1 MHKNRIHIFLCVLPR
16 TQYLC
21 SVIKN
26 QKKMTDNKTIGELIE
41 LEVRRQG
48 ISITGFAEMICCQ
61 RNNVYDIFKRD
72 NIDIK
77 LLKNISTLLKRN
89 FFRELAEA
97 PELITDKEETT
108 DEEKN
113 RKAVSQFL
121 EVVPDVLHKLG
132 KFSAIVFC
140 KKSEDE
146 EENRKLP
153 DFGLSDYFI
162 TFTIG
167 ETLKERMGENPLIQI
182 TSVSDDN
189 GCVVELC
196 KNKIYDSVSLNVK
209 VDYKTSDEWCKVLT
223 FVFETYVKQ
232 GGNNNADKFNAK

>member
-1 MHKNRIHIFLCVLPR
+1 
-16 TQYLC
+16 
-21 SVIKN
+21 
-26 QKKMTDNKTIGELIE
+26 MTDNKTIGELIE

-97 PELITDKEETT
+97 PELITDKKETAE
-108 DEEKN
+108 EEKN

-132 KFSAIVFC
+132 KSPAIVFC
-140 KKSEDE
+140 KMSEDE
-146 EENRKLP
+146 QANRKLP
-153 DFGLSDYFI
+153 DFGLPDYFI

-167 ETLKERMGENPLIQI
+167 ETLKERVGENPVLPI
-182 TSVSDDN
+182 TPVSNNSDN
-189 GCVVELC
+189 KVEVCQNVV
-196 KNKIYDSVSLNVK
+196 YDSVCVNIALDFKTEEEWSDILN
-209 VDYKTSDEWCKVLT
+209 
-223 FVFETYVKQ
+223 FAFEVY
-232 GGNNNADKFNAK
+232 DKMQRSED

>member
-1 MHKNRIHIFLCVLPR
+1 
-16 TQYLC
+16 
-21 SVIKN
+21 
-26 QKKMTDNKTIGELIE
+26 MTDNKTIGELIE

-97 PELITDKEETT
+97 PELITDKKETAE
-108 DEEKN
+108 EEKN
-113 RKAVSQFL
+113 RKAVSQFF

-132 KFSAIVFC
+132 KSPAIVFC
-140 KKSEDE
+140 KMSEDE
-146 EENRKLP
+146 QANRKLP
-153 DFGLSDYFI
+153 DFGLPDYFI

-167 ETLKERMGENPLIQI
+167 ETLKERVGENPVLPI
-182 TSVSDDN
+182 TPVSNNSDN
-189 GCVVELC
+189 KVEVCQNVV
-196 KNKIYDSVSLNVK
+196 YDSVCVNITLDFKTEEEWNDILNFAFEVYDK
-209 VDYKTSDEWCKVLT
+209 VQRSED
-223 FVFETYVKQ
+223 
-232 GGNNNADKFNAK
+232 

>member
-1 MHKNRIHIFLCVLPR
+1 
-16 TQYLC
+16 
-21 SVIKN
+21 
-26 QKKMTDNKTIGELIE
+26 MTDNKTIGELIE

-132 KFSAIVFC
+132 KSPAIVFC
-140 KKSEDE
+140 KMSEDE
-146 EENRKLP
+146 QANRKLP
-153 DFGLSDYFI
+153 DFGLPDYFI

-167 ETLKERMGENPLIQI
+167 ETLKERVGENPVLPI
-182 TSVSDDN
+182 TPVSNNSDN
-189 GCVVELC
+189 KVEVCQNVV
-196 KNKIYDSVSLNVK
+196 YDSVCVNIKLDFKTEEEWSDILNFAFEVYDK
-209 VDYKTSDEWCKVLT
+209 VQRSED
-223 FVFETYVKQ
+223 
-232 GGNNNADKFNAK
+232 

>member
-1 MHKNRIHIFLCVLPR
+1 
-16 TQYLC
+16 
-21 SVIKN
+21 
-26 QKKMTDNKTIGELIE
+26 MTDNKTIGELIE

-97 PELITDKEETT
+97 PELITDKEETA

-132 KFSAIVFC
+132 KSPAIVFC
-140 KKSEDE
+140 KMSEDE
-146 EENRKLP
+146 QANRKLP
-153 DFGLSDYFI
+153 DFGLPDYFI

-167 ETLKERMGENPLIQI
+167 ETLKERVGENPVLPI
-182 TSVSDDN
+182 TPVSNNSDN
-189 GCVVELC
+189 KVEVCQNVV
-196 KNKIYDSVSLNVK
+196 YDSVCVNITLDFKTEEEWNDILNFAFEVYDK
-209 VDYKTSDEWCKVLT
+209 VQRSED
-223 FVFETYVKQ
+223 
-232 GGNNNADKFNAK
+232 

>member
-1 MHKNRIHIFLCVLPR
+1 
-16 TQYLC
+16 
-21 SVIKN
+21 
-26 QKKMTDNKTIGELIE
+26 MTDNKTIGELIE

-97 PELITDKEETT
+97 PELITDKKETAE
-108 DEEKN
+108 EEKN
-113 RKAVSQFL
+113 RKAVSQFF

-132 KFSAIVFC
+132 KSPAIVFC
-140 KKSEDE
+140 KMSEDE
-146 EENRKLP
+146 QANRKLP
-153 DFGLSDYFI
+153 DFGLPDYFI

-167 ETLKERMGENPLIQI
+167 ETLKERVGENPVLPI
-182 TSVSDDN
+182 TPVSNNSDN
-189 GCVVELC
+189 KVEVCQNVV
-196 KNKIYDSVSLNVK
+196 YDSVCVNIALDFKTEEEWSDILNFAFEVYDK
-209 VDYKTSDEWCKVLT
+209 VQRSED
-223 FVFETYVKQ
+223 
-232 GGNNNADKFNAK
+232 

>member
-1 MHKNRIHIFLCVLPR
+1 
-16 TQYLC
+16 
-21 SVIKN
+21 
-26 QKKMTDNKTIGELIE
+26 MTDNKTIGELIE

-132 KFSAIVFC
+132 KSSAIVFC
-140 KKSEDE
+140 KMSEDE
-146 EENRKLP
+146 QANRKLP
-153 DFGLSDYFI
+153 DFGLHDYFI

-167 ETLKERMGENPLIQI
+167 ETLKERMGENPVLPI
-182 TSVSDDN
+182 TPVSN
-189 GCVVELC
+189 NSGKKVEVC
-196 KNKIYDSVSLNVK
+196 QNMVYDSVCVNIALDFKTEEEWSDILN
-209 VDYKTSDEWCKVLT
+209 
-223 FVFETYVKQ
+223 FAFEVY
-232 GGNNNADKFNAK
+232 DKMQRSED

>member
-1 MHKNRIHIFLCVLPR
+1 
-16 TQYLC
+16 
-21 SVIKN
+21 
-26 QKKMTDNKTIGELIE
+26 MTDNKTIGELIE

-97 PELITDKEETT
+97 PELITDKEETAE
-108 DEEKN
+108 EEKN
-113 RKAVSQFL
+113 RKAVSQFF

-132 KFSAIVFC
+132 KSPAIVFC
-140 KKSEDE
+140 KMSEDE
-146 EENRKLP
+146 QANRKLP
-153 DFGLSDYFI
+153 DFGLPGYFI

-167 ETLKERMGENPLIQI
+167 ETLKERVGENPVLPI
-182 TSVSDDN
+182 TPVSNNSDN
-189 GCVVELC
+189 KVEVCQNVV
-196 KNKIYDSVSLNVK
+196 YDSVCVNITLRKNGA
-209 VDYKTSDEWCKVLT
+209 
-223 FVFETYVKQ
+223 TY
-232 GGNNNADKFNAK
+232 

>member
-1 MHKNRIHIFLCVLPR
+1 
-16 TQYLC
+16 
-21 SVIKN
+21 
-26 QKKMTDNKTIGELIE
+26 MTDNKTIGELIE

-132 KFSAIVFC
+132 KSPAIVFC
-140 KKSEDE
+140 KMSEDE
-146 EENRKLP
+146 QANRKLP
-153 DFGLSDYFI
+153 DFGLPDYFI

-167 ETLKERMGENPLIQI
+167 ETLKERVGGNPVLPI
-182 TSVSDDN
+182 TPVSN
-189 GCVVELC
+189 NSGKKVEVCQNVV
-196 KNKIYDSVSLNVK
+196 YDSVCVNIALDFKTEEEWSDILNFAFEVYDK
-209 VDYKTSDEWCKVLT
+209 VQRSED
-223 FVFETYVKQ
+223 
-232 GGNNNADKFNAK
+232 

>member
-1 MHKNRIHIFLCVLPR
+1 
-16 TQYLC
+16 
-21 SVIKN
+21 
-26 QKKMTDNKTIGELIE
+26 MTDNKTIGELIE

-97 PELITDKEETT
+97 PELITDKKETA

-113 RKAVSQFL
+113 RKAVSQFF

-132 KFSAIVFC
+132 KSPAIVFC
-140 KKSEDE
+140 KMSEDE
-146 EENRKLP
+146 QANRKLP
-153 DFGLSDYFI
+153 DFGLPDYFI

-167 ETLKERMGENPLIQI
+167 ETLKERMGENPVLPI
-182 TSVSDDN
+182 TPVSNNSDN
-189 GCVVELC
+189 KVEVCQNVV
-196 KNKIYDSVSLNVK
+196 YDSVCVNIKLDFKTEEEWSDILNFAFEVYDK
-209 VDYKTSDEWCKVLT
+209 VQRSED
-223 FVFETYVKQ
+223 
-232 GGNNNADKFNAK
+232 

>member
-1 MHKNRIHIFLCVLPR
+1 
-16 TQYLC
+16 
-21 SVIKN
+21 
-26 QKKMTDNKTIGELIE
+26 MTDNKTIGELIE

-77 LLKNISTLLKRN
+77 LLKNISTLLNRN

-132 KFSAIVFC
+132 KSPAIVFC
-140 KKSEDE
+140 KMSEDE
-146 EENRKLP
+146 QANRKLP
-153 DFGLSDYFI
+153 DFGLPDYFI

-167 ETLKERMGENPLIQI
+167 ETLKERVGGNPVLPI
-182 TSVSDDN
+182 TPVSN
-189 GCVVELC
+189 NSGKKVEVCQNVV
-196 KNKIYDSVSLNVK
+196 YDSVCVNIALDFKTEEEWSDILNFAFEVYDK
-209 VDYKTSDEWCKVLT
+209 VQRSED
-223 FVFETYVKQ
+223 
-232 GGNNNADKFNAK
+232 

>member
-1 MHKNRIHIFLCVLPR
+1 
-16 TQYLC
+16 
-21 SVIKN
+21 
-26 QKKMTDNKTIGELIE
+26 MTDNKTIGELIE

-97 PELITDKEETT
+97 PELITDKKETA

-113 RKAVSQFL
+113 RKAVSQFF

-132 KFSAIVFC
+132 KSPAIVFC
-140 KKSEDE
+140 KMSEDE
-146 EENRKLP
+146 EANRKLP
-153 DFGLSDYFI
+153 DFGLPDYFI

-167 ETLKERMGENPLIQI
+167 ETLKERVGENPVLPI
-182 TSVSDDN
+182 TPVSNNSDN
-189 GCVVELC
+189 KVEVCQNVV
-196 KNKIYDSVSLNVK
+196 YDSVCVNIKLDFKTEEEWSDILNFAFEVYDK
-209 VDYKTSDEWCKVLT
+209 VQRSED
-223 FVFETYVKQ
+223 
-232 GGNNNADKFNAK
+232 

>member
-1 MHKNRIHIFLCVLPR
+1 
-16 TQYLC
+16 
-21 SVIKN
+21 
-26 QKKMTDNKTIGELIE
+26 MTDNKTIGELIE

-97 PELITDKEETT
+97 PELITDKEETA

-132 KFSAIVFC
+132 KSPAIVFC
-140 KKSEDE
+140 KMSEDE
-146 EENRKLP
+146 QANRKLP
-153 DFGLSDYFI
+153 DFGLPDYFI

-167 ETLKERMGENPLIQI
+167 ETLKERVGGNPVLPI
-182 TSVSDDN
+182 TPVSN
-189 GCVVELC
+189 NSGKKVEVCQNVV
-196 KNKIYDSVSLNVK
+196 YDSVCVNIALDFKTEEEWSDILNFAFEVYDK
-209 VDYKTSDEWCKVLT
+209 VQRSED
-223 FVFETYVKQ
+223 
-232 GGNNNADKFNAK
+232 

>member
-1 MHKNRIHIFLCVLPR
+1 
-16 TQYLC
+16 
-21 SVIKN
+21 
-26 QKKMTDNKTIGELIE
+26 MTDNKTIGELIE

-97 PELITDKEETT
+97 PELITDKKETT

-132 KFSAIVFC
+132 KSPAIVFC
-140 KKSEDE
+140 KMSEDE
-146 EENRKLP
+146 QANRKLP
-153 DFGLSDYFI
+153 DFGLPDYFI

-167 ETLKERMGENPLIQI
+167 ETLKERVGGNPVLPI
-182 TSVSDDN
+182 TPVSN
-189 GCVVELC
+189 NSGKKVEVCQNVV
-196 KNKIYDSVSLNVK
+196 YDSVCVNIALDFKTEEEWSDILNFAFEVYDK
-209 VDYKTSDEWCKVLT
+209 VQRSE
-223 FVFETYVKQ
+223 
-232 GGNNNADKFNAK
+232 G

>member
-1 MHKNRIHIFLCVLPR
+1 
-16 TQYLC
+16 
-21 SVIKN
+21 
-26 QKKMTDNKTIGELIE
+26 MTDNKTIGELIE

-97 PELITDKEETT
+97 PELITDKKETAE
-108 DEEKN
+108 EEKN
-113 RKAVSQFL
+113 RKAVSQFF

-132 KFSAIVFC
+132 KSPTIVFC
-140 KKSEDE
+140 KMSEDE
-146 EENRKLP
+146 QANRKLP
-153 DFGLSDYFI
+153 DFGLPGYFI

-167 ETLKERMGENPLIQI
+167 ETLKERVGENPVLPI
-182 TSVSDDN
+182 TPVSNNSDN
-189 GCVVELC
+189 KVEVCQNVV
-196 KNKIYDSVSLNVK
+196 YDSVCVNITLDFKNEEEWSDILNFAFEVYDK
-209 VDYKTSDEWCKVLT
+209 VQRSED
-223 FVFETYVKQ
+223 
-232 GGNNNADKFNAK
+232 

>member
-1 MHKNRIHIFLCVLPR
+1 
-16 TQYLC
+16 
-21 SVIKN
+21 
-26 QKKMTDNKTIGELIE
+26 MTDNKTIGELIE

-97 PELITDKEETT
+97 PELITDKEETA

-113 RKAVSQFL
+113 RKAVSQFF

-132 KFSAIVFC
+132 KSPAIVFC
-140 KKSEDE
+140 KMSEDE
-146 EENRKLP
+146 QANRKLP
-153 DFGLSDYFI
+153 DFGLPDYFI

-167 ETLKERMGENPLIQI
+167 ETLKERVGENPVLPI
-182 TSVSDDN
+182 TPVSNNSDN
-189 GCVVELC
+189 KVEVCQNVV
-196 KNKIYDSVSLNVK
+196 YDSVCVNIKLDFKTEEEWSDILNFAFEVYDK
-209 VDYKTSDEWCKVLT
+209 VQRSED
-223 FVFETYVKQ
+223 
-232 GGNNNADKFNAK
+232 

>member
-1 MHKNRIHIFLCVLPR
+1 
-16 TQYLC
+16 
-21 SVIKN
+21 
-26 QKKMTDNKTIGELIE
+26 MTDNKTIGELIE

-97 PELITDKEETT
+97 PELITDKKETT

-132 KFSAIVFC
+132 KSPAIVFC
-140 KKSEDE
+140 KMSEDE
-146 EENRKLP
+146 QANRKLP
-153 DFGLSDYFI
+153 DFGLPEYFI

-167 ETLKERMGENPLIQI
+167 ETLKERVGGNPVLPI
-182 TSVSDDN
+182 TPVSN
-189 GCVVELC
+189 NSGKKVEVCQNVV
-196 KNKIYDSVSLNVK
+196 YDSVCVNIALDFKTEEEWSDILNFAFEVYDK
-209 VDYKTSDEWCKVLT
+209 VQRSED
-223 FVFETYVKQ
+223 
-232 GGNNNADKFNAK
+232 

>member
-1 MHKNRIHIFLCVLPR
+1 
-16 TQYLC
+16 
-21 SVIKN
+21 
-26 QKKMTDNKTIGELIE
+26 MTDNKTIGELIE

-97 PELITDKEETT
+97 PELITDKKETAE
-108 DEEKN
+108 EEKN

-132 KFSAIVFC
+132 KSSAIVFC
-140 KKSEDE
+140 KMSEDE
-146 EENRKLP
+146 EANRKLP
-153 DFGLSDYFI
+153 DFGLPGYFI

-167 ETLKERMGENPLIQI
+167 ETLKERVGENPVLPI
-182 TSVSDDN
+182 TPVSNNSDN
-189 GCVVELC
+189 KVEVC
-196 KNKIYDSVSLNVK
+196 QNMVYDSVCVNIALDFKTEEEWSDILNFAFEVYDK
-209 VDYKTSDEWCKVLT
+209 VQRSED
-223 FVFETYVKQ
+223 
-232 GGNNNADKFNAK
+232 

>member
-1 MHKNRIHIFLCVLPR
+1 
-16 TQYLC
+16 
-21 SVIKN
+21 
-26 QKKMTDNKTIGELIE
+26 MTDNKTIGELIE

-113 RKAVSQFL
+113 RKAVSQFF

-132 KFSAIVFC
+132 KSPAIVFC
-140 KKSEDE
+140 KMSEDE
-146 EENRKLP
+146 QANRKLP
-153 DFGLSDYFI
+153 DFSLPDYVI

-167 ETLKERMGENPLIQI
+167 ETLKERVGENPVLPI
-182 TSVSDDN
+182 TPVSNNSDN
-189 GCVVELC
+189 KVEVCQNVV
-196 KNKIYDSVSLNVK
+196 YDSVCVNITLDFKTEEEWSDILNFAFEVYDK
-209 VDYKTSDEWCKVLT
+209 VQRSED
-223 FVFETYVKQ
+223 
-232 GGNNNADKFNAK
+232 

>member
-1 MHKNRIHIFLCVLPR
+1 
-16 TQYLC
+16 
-21 SVIKN
+21 
-26 QKKMTDNKTIGELIE
+26 MTDNKTIGELIE

-97 PELITDKEETT
+97 PELITDKKETAE
-108 DEEKN
+108 EEKN

-132 KFSAIVFC
+132 KSSAIVFC
-140 KKSEDE
+140 KMSEDE
-146 EENRKLP
+146 QANRKLP
-153 DFGLSDYFI
+153 DFGLPDYFI

-167 ETLKERMGENPLIQI
+167 ETLKERVGENPVLPI
-182 TSVSDDN
+182 TPVSNNSDN
-189 GCVVELC
+189 KVEVCQNVV
-196 KNKIYDSVSLNVK
+196 YDSVCVNIKLDFKTEEEWSDILNFAFEVYDK
-209 VDYKTSDEWCKVLT
+209 VQRSED
-223 FVFETYVKQ
+223 
-232 GGNNNADKFNAK
+232 

>member
-1 MHKNRIHIFLCVLPR
+1 
-16 TQYLC
+16 
-21 SVIKN
+21 
-26 QKKMTDNKTIGELIE
+26 MTDNKTIGELIE

-97 PELITDKEETT
+97 PELITDKKETAE
-108 DEEKN
+108 EEKN

-132 KFSAIVFC
+132 KSPAIVFC
-140 KKSEDE
+140 KMSEDE
-146 EENRKLP
+146 QANRKLP
-153 DFGLSDYFI
+153 DFGLPGYFI

-167 ETLKERMGENPLIQI
+167 ETLKERMCENPVLPI
-182 TSVSDDN
+182 TPVSN
-189 GCVVELC
+189 NSGKKVEVC
-196 KNKIYDSVSLNVK
+196 QNMVYDSVCVNIALDFKTEEEWSDILNFAFEVYDK
-209 VDYKTSDEWCKVLT
+209 VQRSED
-223 FVFETYVKQ
+223 
-232 GGNNNADKFNAK
+232 

>member
-1 MHKNRIHIFLCVLPR
+1 
-16 TQYLC
+16 
-21 SVIKN
+21 
-26 QKKMTDNKTIGELIE
+26 MTDNKTIGELIE

-48 ISITGFAEMICCQ
+48 FSITGFAEMICCQ

-97 PELITDKEETT
+97 PELITDKEETA

-113 RKAVSQFL
+113 RKAVSQFF

-132 KFSAIVFC
+132 KSPAIVFC
-140 KKSEDE
+140 KMSEDE
-146 EENRKLP
+146 QANRKLP
-153 DFGLSDYFI
+153 DFGLPGYFI

-167 ETLKERMGENPLIQI
+167 ETLKERVGENPVLPI
-182 TSVSDDN
+182 TPVSNNSDN
-189 GCVVELC
+189 KVEVCQNVV
-196 KNKIYDSVSLNVK
+196 YDSVCVNITLDFKTEEEWSDILNFAFEVYDK
-209 VDYKTSDEWCKVLT
+209 VQRSED
-223 FVFETYVKQ
+223 
-232 GGNNNADKFNAK
+232 

>member
-1 MHKNRIHIFLCVLPR
+1 
-16 TQYLC
+16 
-21 SVIKN
+21 
-26 QKKMTDNKTIGELIE
+26 MTDNKTIGELIE

-97 PELITDKEETT
+97 PELITDKKETVE
-108 DEEKN
+108 EEKN
-113 RKAVSQFL
+113 RKAVSQFF

-132 KFSAIVFC
+132 KSPAIVFC
-140 KKSEDE
+140 KMSEDE
-146 EENRKLP
+146 QANRKLP
-153 DFGLSDYFI
+153 DFGLPGYFI

-167 ETLKERMGENPLIQI
+167 ETLKERVGGNPVLPI
-182 TSVSDDN
+182 TPVSN
-189 GCVVELC
+189 NSGKKVEVCQNVV
-196 KNKIYDSVSLNVK
+196 YDSVCVNIALDFKTEEEWSDILNFAFEVYDK
-209 VDYKTSDEWCKVLT
+209 VQRSED
-223 FVFETYVKQ
+223 
-232 GGNNNADKFNAK
+232 

>member
-1 MHKNRIHIFLCVLPR
+1 
-16 TQYLC
+16 
-21 SVIKN
+21 
-26 QKKMTDNKTIGELIE
+26 MTDNKTIGELIE

-132 KFSAIVFC
+132 KSSAIVFC
-140 KKSEDE
+140 RMSEDE
-146 EENRKLP
+146 EANRKLP
-153 DFGLSDYFI
+153 DFGLPDYFI

-167 ETLKERMGENPLIQI
+167 ETLKERVGENPVLPI
-182 TSVSDDN
+182 TPVSNNSDN
-189 GCVVELC
+189 KVEVCQNVV
-196 KNKIYDSVSLNVK
+196 YDSVCVNITLDFKTEEEWNDILNFAFEVYDK
-209 VDYKTSDEWCKVLT
+209 VQRSED
-223 FVFETYVKQ
+223 
-232 GGNNNADKFNAK
+232 

>member
-1 MHKNRIHIFLCVLPR
+1 
-16 TQYLC
+16 
-21 SVIKN
+21 
-26 QKKMTDNKTIGELIE
+26 MTDNKTIGELIE

-132 KFSAIVFC
+132 KSPAIVFC
-140 KKSEDE
+140 KMSEDE
-146 EENRKLP
+146 QANRKLP
-153 DFGLSDYFI
+153 DFGLPGYFI

-167 ETLKERMGENPLIQI
+167 ETLKERVGENPVLPI
-182 TSVSDDN
+182 TPVSNNSDN
-189 GCVVELC
+189 KVEVCQNVV
-196 KNKIYDSVSLNVK
+196 YDSVCVNIALDFKTEEEWSDILNFAFEVYDK
-209 VDYKTSDEWCKVLT
+209 VQRSED
-223 FVFETYVKQ
+223 
-232 GGNNNADKFNAK
+232 

>member
-1 MHKNRIHIFLCVLPR
+1 
-16 TQYLC
+16 
-21 SVIKN
+21 
-26 QKKMTDNKTIGELIE
+26 MTDNKTIGELIE

-132 KFSAIVFC
+132 KSPAIVFC
-140 KKSEDE
+140 KMSEDE
-146 EENRKLP
+146 QANRKLP
-153 DFGLSDYFI
+153 DFGLPDYFI

-167 ETLKERMGENPLIQI
+167 ETLKERVGENPVLPI
-182 TSVSDDN
+182 TPVSNNSDN
-189 GCVVELC
+189 KVEVCQNVV
-196 KNKIYDSVSLNVK
+196 YDSVCVNIALDFKTEEEWSDILNFAFEVYDK
-209 VDYKTSDEWCKVLT
+209 VQRSED
-223 FVFETYVKQ
+223 
-232 GGNNNADKFNAK
+232 

>member
-1 MHKNRIHIFLCVLPR
+1 
-16 TQYLC
+16 
-21 SVIKN
+21 
-26 QKKMTDNKTIGELIE
+26 MTDNKTIGELIE

-97 PELITDKEETT
+97 PELITDKKETT

-132 KFSAIVFC
+132 KSPAIVFC
-140 KKSEDE
+140 KMSEDE
-146 EENRKLP
+146 QANRKLP
-153 DFGLSDYFI
+153 DFGLPDYFI

-167 ETLKERMGENPLIQI
+167 ETLKERVGGNPVLPI
-182 TSVSDDN
+182 TPVSN
-189 GCVVELC
+189 NSGKKVEVCQNVV
-196 KNKIYDSVSLNVK
+196 YDSVCVNIALDFKTEEEWSDILNFAFEVYDK
-209 VDYKTSDEWCKVLT
+209 VQRSED
-223 FVFETYVKQ
+223 
-232 GGNNNADKFNAK
+232 

>member
-1 MHKNRIHIFLCVLPR
+1 
-16 TQYLC
+16 
-21 SVIKN
+21 
-26 QKKMTDNKTIGELIE
+26 MTDNKTIGELIE

-97 PELITDKEETT
+97 PELITDKEETA

-132 KFSAIVFC
+132 KSSAIVFC
-140 KKSEDE
+140 KMSEDE
-146 EENRKLP
+146 QANRKLP
-153 DFGLSDYFI
+153 DFGLPDYFI

-167 ETLKERMGENPLIQI
+167 ETLKERMGENPVLPI
-182 TSVSDDN
+182 TPVSNNSDN
-189 GCVVELC
+189 KVEVCQNVV
-196 KNKIYDSVSLNVK
+196 YDSVCVNIKLDFKTEEEWSDILNFAFEVYDK
-209 VDYKTSDEWCKVLT
+209 VQRSED
-223 FVFETYVKQ
+223 
-232 GGNNNADKFNAK
+232 

>member
-1 MHKNRIHIFLCVLPR
+1 
-16 TQYLC
+16 
-21 SVIKN
+21 
-26 QKKMTDNKTIGELIE
+26 MTDNKTIGELIE

-108 DEEKN
+108 NEEKN

-132 KFSAIVFC
+132 KSSAIVFRRM
-140 KKSEDE
+140 SEDE
-146 EENRKLP
+146 EANRKLP
-153 DFGLSDYFI
+153 DFGLPDYFI

-167 ETLKERMGENPLIQI
+167 ETLKERVGENPVLPI
-182 TSVSDDN
+182 TPVSNNSDN
-189 GCVVELC
+189 KVEVCQNVV
-196 KNKIYDSVSLNVK
+196 YDSVCVNITLDFKTEEEWNDILNFAFEVYDK
-209 VDYKTSDEWCKVLT
+209 VQRSED
-223 FVFETYVKQ
+223 
-232 GGNNNADKFNAK
+232 